1 MKTVRFSILIG
12 IVSLALSTVA
22 VNVTIAQPA
31 FERVITTV
39 TLSEREEELITT
51 ITERPTTKNLVLV
64 RVSNPEQ
71 LREAMNIELP
81 INSKVERFERSR
93 ISEDNELGVSWSGR
107 SSGAV
112 RELYLFYHEGY
123 LHGMIHLD
131 SVVINIEPVNRE
143 YVVFTVLE
151 QSLFDPCPVGED
163 ESIEEP
169 SPKKEYDHKNDEN
182 GSIQSF
188 FEISSSTPVID
199 VMVVYTPQSAAE
211 SGNIQSLIAASIQST
226 NETLQNSNINAT
238 VNLVHS
244 AQVSYTETG
253 NMETDIGR
261 LRGTNDGYMDIIH
274 SWRDQYGADIVVL
287 LTATGQYCGIAYW
300 IEVPASDAFAI
311 SRNDCSV
318 GNYTFAHEIGHLI
331 GGRHDND
338 PASSPRPYAHGYRYE
353 PAYWRTVMAVRHY
366 SGDPVNR
373 IPYWSNPNKWYG
385 GVRMGTTSWNNN
397 ARVWFERAPIVAGF
411 KTPSVAVTISGPGPV
426 YTSGNYTWIASASG
440 GTGSYT
446 YTWYRRIEHHTLDC
460 KYETN
465 WSQVDTGPSYSSYVY
480 NGEYDFVVRVNVQ
493 SGNQNASAQRKVY
506 PMNNGNIVCPTSGD
520 ELLALE
526 MEAFALPTEF
536 AIHENYPNPF
546 NPSTTIRYEIP
557 EVSRVSLVV
566 YDIMGREV
574 QRLVDGVI
582 EPGYYTATWEGR
594 NKSGSPVAS
603 GIYIYRFTA
612 LPVSD
617 AGISEGIHYVKTMLF
632 TK

>member
-1 MKTVRFSILIG
+1 MKTIRFSILIG
-12 IVSLALSTVA
+12 IMVVAFSTIA
-22 VNVTIAQPA
+22 VTVTIAQPA

-39 TLSEREEELITT
+39 TLTEREDNLVTT
-51 ITERPTTKNLVLV
+51 IAGRHTTKNLVLV
-64 RVSNPEQ
+64 RVSNPEG

-81 INSKVERFERSR
+81 INSRLERFERSR

-143 YVVFTVLE
+143 YVVFTVLD
-151 QSLFDPCPVGED
+151 QSLFDPCPVDED
-163 ESIEEP
+163 ESIEES
-169 SPKKEYDHKNDEN
+169 SPNKEYDHNDKG

-188 FEISSSTPVID
+188 FDISSFTPVID

-244 AQVSYTETG
+244 AQVSHNDSG
-253 NMETDIGR
+253 NIYDDLDWLQSSSAVSS
-261 LRGTNDGYMDIIH
+261 LRN
-274 SWRDQYGADIVVL
+274 QYGADIVKL
-287 LTATGQYCGIAYW
+287 LVASAPGFCGLAAG
-300 IEVPASDAFAI
+300 IEVNVDAAFAVT
-311 SRNDCSV
+311 RNDCSV
-318 GNYTFAHEIGHLI
+318 GNYTFAHEIGHLV

-617 AGISEGIHYVKTMLF
+617 AGMTEGIHYVKTMLF